1 MRLITVLIICL
12 LMTGITTMAYAAP
25 ETNQPEASMPGVQ
38 DEHQAD
44 NDMNPDPVVH
54 TSTYWWILILPV
66 VLVLAVLGTV
76 VLVVLNALKKNKMN
90 WRD

>member
-12 LMTGITTMAYAAP
+12 VMTGIITLAYAAP
-25 ETNQPEASMPGVQ
+25 ELNQPESSMPGVQ
-38 DEHQAD
+38 DVHQSD
-44 NDMNPDPVVH
+44 NDITPAPFVP

-66 VLVLAVLGTV
+66 LLVLAVLGMV